1 MTGPAAR
8 SPSSGAG
15 RHLILFDGVC
25 GLCSRLVQ
33 FVLAHDRRAA
43 FRFASLQSAIGQA
56 TVTRSGGNPLDLNSF
71 YLVADFGTPE
81 ARALTRSD
89 AALFVVSEL
98 GWPWK
103 AMQSARV
110 IPKALRDRMYDLVAR
125 YRYRVFGRY
134 DQCQLPD
141 PQFRSRFVE

>member
-1 MTGPAAR
+1 MTGPAVQ
-8 SPSSGAG
+8 SPSPAAG
-15 RHLILFDGVC
+15 SHLILFDGLC

-33 FVLAHDRRAA
+33 FLLVHDRRGA

-56 TVTRSGGNPLDLNSF
+56 TIARSGGNPLDLKSF

-81 ARALTRSD
+81 ARAFTKSE
-89 AALFVVSEL
+89 AALFVASEL

-103 AMQSARV
+103 AMQAARV

-125 YRYRVFGRY
+125 YRYRVFRRH
-134 DQCQLPD
+134 DQCWLPD
-141 PQFRSRFVE
+141 PKFRSRFVE